1 MGYRL
6 IDNDTG
12 KDIIETLNNLKEENN
27 QLQSNWNSLREELKK
42 HKDILNARWQQFA
55 SHKNQ
60 NKDILNRF
68 ESKIEEIDFILDK
81 MNELEGGDK

>member
-27 QLQSNWNSLREELKK
+27 QLQSNWNSLREWLEVNDRYSQGYFKQVL
-42 HKDILNARWQQFA
+42 
-55 SHKNQ
+55 
-60 NKDILNRF
+60 
-68 ESKIEEIDFILDK
+68 EY
-81 MNELEGGDK
+81 MNELETIGLNIKGR